1 MVWLF
6 VRGEDVSSQK
16 LYFQCTAPGRF
27 ASAYGF
33 IIHISPALKAPNQGI
48 LLLFYALT
56 YTHMIEQGR
65 VHTLLLHC
73 FFNNEP
79 AFVSQLLW
87 KKLSDLFS

>member
-48 LLLFYALT
+48 LLLFYIHT
-56 YTHMIEQGR
+56 YDRARQSSYIAPS
-65 VHTLLLHC
+65 L
-73 FFNNEP
+73 FF
-79 AFVSQLLW
+79 QQ
-87 KKLSDLFS
+87 